1 MKLRKENE
9 ARRNRENLATA
20 NMTDSYIRKLLKA
33 DGILK
38 GIDIPQELIEAKRE
52 HLMLVRAIKEAKK
65 CLK

>member
-38 GIDIPQELIEAKRE
+38 GIDIKSDHFEINGTGESNG
-52 HLMLVRAIKEAKK
+52 RAVLRHSKA
-65 CLK
+65 L